1 MFTERRPEFVQSYA
15 RMTNRLRDALLALG
29 MMTGGESG
37 ERLAPKLGM
46 RVSAPTLLR
55 HMRSIVLL
63 PPEPIRLLGID
74 DFAFRRGT
82 TYGTILVDLERHRP
96 IDLLPDRSAATA
108 EGWLGTH
115 PEIDF
120 VSRDRGGEYA
130 AAASRG
136 APQAQQI
143 ADKFHL
149 VKNLVEAL
157 DPLFERNKACLR
169 FVDTPEAAAEADP
182 GSAPPPAPHEMR
194 PAPSKQAEQT
204 RLAHRQERLQRY
216 EQVRALRDQGFTT
229 PAIVAR
235 VGLSRSTVNRF
246 LAAPAF
252 PERQRRCKE
261 ATKLDPYRAY
271 LSEHWQEG
279 AQRAVHLFRAITAL
293 GYTGSAASVYAY
305 LTCLRTGA
313 CLPATPV
320 PPVVRTLTN
329 KHARF
334 LFVRSPTDLLP
345 EERTDLETM
354 VNRNAELA
362 LSYQLSQEFVTIL
375 AQRRGQ
381 ALESW
386 LTQVEQSGLP
396 ELQRF
401 ATSIRRDETAV
412 RAACSSEISNGQT
425 EGQITRLKLI
435 KRSMF
440 GRANF
445 DLLRLRVL
453 YRA

>member
-1 MFTERRPEFVQSYA
+1 MESVDTAFLPLPEDIVLELVHPTATAVVVQIACRQKSAACPRCERPSERVHGHYTRTVADLPCGGRRVLLHFVVRKFVCPTLECPQQIFTERRPEFVQSYA
-15 RMTNRLRDALLALG
+15 RMTNRLREALLALG
-29 MMTGGESG
+29 MTTGGESG

-46 RVSAPTLLR
+46 SISAPTLLR
-55 HMRSIVLL
+55 HMRSIALL

-82 TYGTILVDLERHRP
+82 TYGTILIDLERQRP

-108 EGWLGTH
+108 EAWLCTH
-115 PEIDF
+115 PEIDC

-149 VKNLVEAL
+149 VKNLIEAL

-169 FVDTPEAAAEADP
+169 FMDTPEAAAEADP

-279 AQRAVHLFRAITAL
+279 AQGAVHLFRAITAL
-293 GYTGSAASVYAY
+293 GYTGSSASVYA
-305 LTCLRTGA
+305 
-313 CLPATPV
+313 
-320 PPVVRTLTN
+320 
-329 KHARF
+329 
-334 LFVRSPTDLLP
+334 
-345 EERTDLETM
+345 
-354 VNRNAELA
+354 
-362 LSYQLSQEFVTIL
+362 
-375 AQRRGQ
+375 
-381 ALESW
+381 
-386 LTQVEQSGLP
+386 
-396 ELQRF
+396 
-401 ATSIRRDETAV
+401 
-412 RAACSSEISNGQT
+412 
-425 EGQITRLKLI
+425 
-435 KRSMF
+435 
-440 GRANF
+440 
-445 DLLRLRVL
+445 
-453 YRA
+453 